1 MSQKDEFQIDITP
14 STFHSVRNT
23 HFYKSSSFEIDS
35 HLETRHVNSIVP
47 KNTSSNLSPK

>member
-23 HFYKSSSFEIDS
+23 HFYKSSIFEIDS
-35 HLETRHVNSIVP
+35 HLNWVSKREFDCAKKHF
-47 KNTSSNLSPK
+47 

>member
-23 HFYKSSSFEIDS
+23 HFYKSSISEIDA
-35 HLETRHVNSIVP
+35 HLETRNVNSIVP
-47 KNTSSNLSPK
+47 KNTSSNFSLK